1 MVFVDGLTQKS
12 KLTKF
17 YYLVIVK
24 FNQDMLDNDANLHD
38 ANEDKVDEKIPET
51 EDHPKQ
57 EVTQAESSI
66 DEGEIESTEDQQV
79 ENTTSQDSNLDE
91 ENISVVKSE
100 EETYDDLN
108 LEQLLKELDK
118 KVSSGRVQHHKHDI
132 EALSKQIEPK
142 LSHIFDKKKE
152 DFINTGGELKDF
164 DAKIPEKKAYIDL
177 IRRYKSEK
185 VKYYHELE
193 KSFQN
198 NLITRKKLIEELKG
212 LVGIDQPISETYKQF
227 KDLQSRWR
235 ESGHVPRAEANNI
248 WKTYHHHV
256 SIFYD
261 FLHLNREFRDL
272 DYKYNYEEKLKIIEK
287 AEELGKM
294 ENVQKA
300 FRNLQ
305 ELHKRWKDELGP
317 IAKEHGE
324 TLWERFSE
332 ATKLIHEKRQ
342 FFQKNQTE
350 IFKSNYEK
358 KIAIIAQMEKLVE
371 VEIKTHNE
379 MQKMI
384 RDMESLRS
392 SFFECGHVR
401 RSDNEKIW
409 AMFKAVMRLF
419 SRKRN
424 TFYKSLKKEYSDN
437 FKQRMELVEQAE
449 GFLQTDDFAATT
461 PKVIALQKKWKEM
474 GPVSRKQNDKAWKL
488 FRKACNDYFT
498 LLDDRKNKLSEG
510 EQQAFEKK
518 DKLLKKIQSE
528 ESLDRTNIDQ
538 LIEEWTKI
546 GSVGQKTNQINS
558 EFVGAIENALK
569 KMGEDKE
576 SIASFKYQ
584 LKLKLMGDRTEL
596 VEKEKS
602 QIKQR
607 LDKAKQ
613 EYIQLETNMEFFSKS
628 SSENPLV
635 NKVMKDL
642 EKQKKI
648 IDGLQQKLN
657 AFKRV

>member
-57 EVTQAESSI
+57 EVTQAEPSI
-66 DEGEIESTEDQQV
+66 DEGEIESTEDQEV
-79 ENTTSQDSNLDE
+79 ENTTSQDSNLEE
-91 ENISVVKSE
+91 ENLSVVKSE
-100 EETYDDLN
+100 EETYEVLN

-164 DAKIPEKKAYIDL
+164 DAKIPEKKAYNDL

-409 AMFKAVMRLF
+409 VMFKAVMRLF

-424 TFYKSLKKEYSDN
+424 TFYKTLKKEYSDN

-449 GFLQTDDFAATT
+449 GFLQTEDFAATT

-584 LKLKLMGDRTEL
+584 LKLKFMGDRTEL
-596 VEKEKS
+596 FEKEKS

>member
-1 MVFVDGLTQKS
+1 M
-12 KLTKF
+12 
-17 YYLVIVK
+17 IVK
-24 FNQDMLDNDANLHD
+24 VNQDMLDNDANLQD

-51 EDHPKQ
+51 EDQPKQ
-57 EVTQAESSI
+57 EVTQAEPST
-66 DEGEIESTEDQQV
+66 DEGEIENFEDQQG
-79 ENTTSQDSNLDE
+79 ENTTSEESNLDE
-91 ENISVVKSE
+91 DESSVAESE
-100 EETYDDLN
+100 EESYDDLN
-108 LEQLLKELDK
+108 LEQLLKTLDK
-118 KVSSGRVQHHKHDI
+118 KVSSGKVQHHKREV

-142 LSHIFDKKKE
+142 LSQIFEKKKE
-152 DFINTGGELKDF
+152 DFTNAGGEREDF
-164 DAKIPEKKAYIDL
+164 DAKIPEKTNYDDL

-185 VKYYHELE
+185 ARYYQELE

-198 NLITRKKLIEELKG
+198 NLVIRKNLIEELKG
-212 LVGIDQPISETYKQF
+212 LIGIDQPISDTYKQF
-227 KDLQSRWR
+227 KDLQARWR
-235 ESGHVPRAEANNI
+235 ESGHVPRADANNI

-256 SIFYD
+256 GIFYD
-261 FLHLNREFRDL
+261 FLHLNREFREL
-272 DYKYNYEEKLKIIEK
+272 DFKYNYEEKLKIIEQ
-287 AEELGKM
+287 AEALGKM
-294 ENVQKA
+294 DNIQKA

-332 ATKLIHEKRQ
+332 ATKVIHEKRQ

-350 IFKSNYEK
+350 IYKANYEK
-358 KIAIIAQMEKLVE
+358 KKTIIEQMEQLTE

-384 RDMESLRS
+384 RDMESLRT
-392 SFFECGHVR
+392 SFFECGHVS
-401 RSDNEKIW
+401 RSNNAEIW
-409 AMFKAVMRLF
+409 AMFKGVMRLF
-419 SRKRN
+419 GRKRN
-424 TFYKSLKKEYSDN
+424 AFYKSLKRDYSEN
-437 FKQRMELVEQAE
+437 FKQRMELVKQAE
-449 GFLQTDDFAATT
+449 AFLHAEDFAATT
-461 PKVIALQKKWKEM
+461 PKVIALQRKWKEM

-488 FRKACNDYFT
+488 FRKACNDYFA

-510 EQQAFEKK
+510 EQQAFEEK
-518 DKLLKKIQSE
+518 DKLLKKLQSE
-528 ESLDRTNIDQ
+528 EGLDRTSIDQ

-558 EFVGAIENALK
+558 EFVATIENALK
-569 KMGEDKE
+569 KLGEDKE

-596 VEKEKS
+596 IQKEKS

-635 NKVMKDL
+635 SKVMKDL
-642 EKQKKI
+642 EKQKKT